1 MLTFNYYGHA
11 CFQLDDGTYKL
22 LFDPFLTGNPAAT
35 IKADEVKADYILVTH
50 AHSDH
55 IGDAYDILQRC
66 NATAIGIPEI
76 TDAVGEEVK
85 AINMNLGGTLNLPF
99 GFVRMVPALHS
110 AGIAGGV
117 ACGYVVGIS
126 GKVIYYAG
134 DTALFGDMKLIGQR
148 DKIDY
153 AILPIGDHY
162 TMGIEDAA
170 KAVEMLDASNVIPV
184 HYNTW
189 DIIKQDPEKFKSLVK
204 TATVLIVNPGESLNL
219 DEEQY
224 KRI

>member
-11 CFQLDDGTYKL
+11 CFQLDDGNYKL
-22 LFDPFLTGNPAAT
+22 LFDPFLTGNPLAS
-35 IKADEVKADYILVTH
+35 IKPDDVKADYVLITH
-50 AHSDH
+50 AHGDH
-55 IGDAYDILQRC
+55 VGDGYEIVKNN

-76 TDAVGEEVK
+76 TDFGGENVK
-85 AINMNLGGTLNLPF
+85 SINMNLGGTLNLPF

-117 ACGYVVGIS
+117 PCGYVVGIG
-126 GKVIYYAG
+126 GKVIYFAG
-134 DTALFGDMKLIGQR
+134 DTALFGDMKLIGER

-170 KAVEMLDASNVIPV
+170 KAVEFLGAKNVIPV

-189 DIIKQDPEKFKSLVK
+189 DVIKQNPEDFKKLVK
-204 TATVLIVNPGESLNL
+204 NANVYIVKPGESLNL
-219 DEEQY
+219 NA
-224 KRI
+224 

>member
-11 CFQLDDGTYKL
+11 CFQLDDGNYKL
-22 LFDPFLTGNPAAT
+22 LFDPFLTGNPKAT
-35 IKADEVKADYILVTH
+35 IKADDVEADYVLITH
-50 AHSDH
+50 AHGDH
-55 IGDAYDILQRC
+55 TGDGYEIVKRTG
-66 NATAIGIPEI
+66 ATAIGIPEV
-76 TDAVGEEVK
+76 TEFGGENVK
-85 AINMNLGGTLNLPF
+85 AIGMNLGGTLNLPF
-99 GFVRMVPALHS
+99 GFVRMVPAMHS
-110 AGIAGGV
+110 AGVAGGI
-117 ACGYVVGIS
+117 ACGYVVGIG
-126 GKVIYYAG
+126 GKVIYFAG

-189 DIIKQDPEKFKSLVK
+189 DVIKQNPENFKALVK

-224 KRI
+224 KRV